1 MIDVAHRSSA
11 EPTSSNAFRDAI
23 LARHDVLRG
32 LVADAVH
39 LADRRP
45 RARRDVDRLR
55 ARARDLYLT
64 LDANLS
70 FEARAFPVALR
81 DVVGWGAV
89 LQEEIHEVHARQ
101 RRALASALSGL
112 RPKTVSWSELVRDVR
127 DIAASVIQ
135 DLEREEAALLNAD
148 LDALANDSEGG

>member
-1 MIDVAHRSSA
+1 MIEAGHRAWADS
-11 EPTSSNAFRDAI
+11 TSSGAFRDAI

-32 LVADAVH
+32 LVADTVH

-45 RARRDVDRLR
+45 RARRDVDKLR
-55 ARARDLYLT
+55 ARARELYLT

-81 DVVGWGAV
+81 DVIGWGAV
-89 LQEEIHEVHARQ
+89 LQEQIREVHARQ
-101 RRALASALSGL
+101 HRALVAALSGL
-112 RPKTVSWSELVRDVR
+112 RPKTVSWSQLVEGVR
-127 DIAASVIQ
+127 AIAATVIH
-135 DLEREEAALLNAD
+135 DLEREEAALLDAD

>member
-1 MIDVAHRSSA
+1 MIEAGQRAWTDA
-11 EPTSSNAFRDAI
+11 TSSGAFREAI

-32 LVADAVH
+32 MVADTVH

-64 LDANLS
+64 LDANLA

-81 DVVGWGAV
+81 DVIGWGDV
-89 LQEEIHEVHARQ
+89 LREQIQEVHARQ
-101 RRALASALSGL
+101 HQALSSALSGL
-112 RPKTVSWSELVRDVR
+112 RPKKLTWVDIVRDVR
-127 DIAASVIQ
+127 AIAASVIQ

-148 LDALANDSEGG
+148 LDALTNDSGGG